1 MDQRVASGVE
11 TGFVKPKTAQQAVFD
26 QLRHEITTGAL
37 PPGSP
42 IVQESLAQRLNVS
55 RIPIREALKR
65 LEAEEYV
72 SYAPHFGYHVTQ
84 LTLEELSEVFR
95 LRDLLEEELIRDAM
109 PAADDELVVEMRAA
123 MAEMDR
129 YAGAEDLVPLGIANR
144 RFHVLTFA
152 RSGMERT
159 KRIVTQLW
167 NTADAYRPLYADLMD
182 MSKVNAEHEQ
192 MVEAMAERDLER
204 LVALNHEHRLRAID
218 HLRRVLSD

>member
-1 MDQRVASGVE
+1 MDQRVASGAE
-11 TGFVKPKTAQQAVFD
+11 TGFVKPKTAQQAVFE

-42 IVQESLAQRLNVS
+42 IVQETLAGRLNVS

-72 SYAPHFGYHVTQ
+72 SYAPHFGYHVTK
-84 LTLEELSEVFR
+84 LTLDELSEVFR

-109 PAADDELVVEMRAA
+109 PAADDELIVEMREA

-129 YAGAEDLVPLGIANR
+129 VAGADDLVALGIANR
-144 RFHVLTFA
+144 RFHVLTFT

-192 MVEAMAERDLER
+192 MIEAMAERDLER
-204 LVALNHEHRLRAID
+204 LVALNHEHRKRAID